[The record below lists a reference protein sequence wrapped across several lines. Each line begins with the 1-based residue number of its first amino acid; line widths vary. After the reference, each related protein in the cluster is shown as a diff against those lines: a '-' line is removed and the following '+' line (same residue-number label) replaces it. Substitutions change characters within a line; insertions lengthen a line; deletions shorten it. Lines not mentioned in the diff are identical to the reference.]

1 MKPSVY
7 EKMRQTDEV
16 HWWFVARRKILGA
29 ALDRLALPR
38 DAQILEVG
46 CGPGGNLEMLQAFGT
61 VSAVEMDRGACQV
74 ASDRSGIEVV
84 QGSLPD
90 ALPFEAQSFD
100 LIAAFD
106 VIEHVERDR
115 DSVAALARLL
125 KPGGAMIVTVPA
137 YAWLW
142 SEHDEEHH
150 HKRRYVR
157 TEVDGLMRAA
167 QLDVISCGYF
177 NMLLFPLVALIRA
190 SKKFF
195 GFPRGSDDDMPGALI
210 NNALQRIMA
219 SERALI
225 RLFPLPFGT
234 SILCIGRRA

>member
-16 HWWFVARRKILGA
+16 HWWFVARRKILRA
-29 ALDRLALPR
+29 ALARLALPR
-38 DAQILEVG
+38 DARVLEVG
-46 CGPGGNLEMLQAFGT
+46 CGPGGNLEMLQAFGA
-61 VSAVEMDRGACQV
+61 VSAMEMDRSACQV

-100 LIAAFD
+100 LIAALD
-106 VIEHVERDR
+106 VIEHVEQDR
-115 DSVAALARLL
+115 ESVAALARLL

-157 TEVDGLMRAA
+157 AEVAKLMRAA
-167 QLDVISCGYF
+167 QLDVIKCGYF
-177 NMLLFPLVALIRA
+177 NTLLFPLVALIRTT
-190 SKKFF
+190 KKLF
-195 GFPRGSDDDMPGALI
+195 GFPRGSDDDMPGALV
-210 NNALQRIMA
+210 NNVLQRIMA

-225 RLFPLPFGT
+225 RLFPLPFGS
-234 SILCIGRRA
+234 SILCIGRRT